1 MRRERII
8 NVHGR
13 TRDIGIIGIDKS
25 TLGDLLVGLTEKQGR
40 VAKCDLLPELG
51 LYYRAD
57 HKEFA
62 AAGVPSLWRRRGI
75 DFIGKPED
83 FGRKDVATYLAND
96 YHKVTD
102 EIRPDWDLSGAVEDY
117 RLYFQLGH
125 AVAQGDSWPEWKP
138 GDEFMAKREEMLR
151 RSLR

>member
-1 MRRERII
+1 MRRGRII

-25 TLGDLLVGLTEKQGR
+25 TL
-40 VAKCDLLPELG
+40 PELG
-51 LYYRAD
+51 LYYRAA

-62 AAGVPSLWRRRGI
+62 AAGVPSLWMRRGI

-102 EIRPDWDLSGAVEDY
+102 EIRPDWDLSGAVEDF

-125 AVAQGDSWPEWKP
+125 AVAQGNRWPEWKP
-138 GDEFMAKREEMLR
+138 GDEFKAKREEMLR